1 MPAASAACDQ
11 TSGSWL
17 EERAREHP
25 AVEIPLRIAAGYE
38 ASGDEEGAR
47 RCRADAEAAMRKLV
61 APFQRVPPDLEEEEW
76 YPDEEPLLARSSYL
90 LCEVARG
97 AVPAAELMG
106 EAGRCLQQLD
116 LGYAADMIRSM
127 PIAEAPDGPATPE
140 AATARRALEILGEAS
155 RVRRRGDEDWTHC
168 QELIT
173 WAGKLALGR
182 LKPTLTMPDEVW
194 ECHRN
199 ESGGASLWLEI

>member
-1 MPAASAACDQ
+1 
-11 TSGSWL
+11 
-17 EERAREHP
+17 
-25 AVEIPLRIAAGYE
+25 
-38 ASGDEEGAR
+38 
-47 RCRADAEAAMRKLV
+47 
-61 APFQRVPPDLEEEEW
+61 
-76 YPDEEPLLARSSYL
+76 
-90 LCEVARG
+90 
-97 AVPAAELMG
+97 
-106 EAGRCLQQLD
+106 
-116 LGYAADMIRSM
+116 MIRSM

-155 RVRRRGDEDWTHC
+155 PVRRRGDQDWTHC

>member
-1 MPAASAACDQ
+1 M
-11 TSGSWL
+11 
-17 EERAREHP
+17 
-25 AVEIPLRIAAGYE
+25 RIAAGYE
-38 ASGDEEGAR
+38 AFGDEEGAR
-47 RCRADAEAAMRKLV
+47 RCRADAEAAIRKLV
-61 APFQRVPPDLEEEEW
+61 APFQQAPPELEEEEW
-76 YPDEEPLLARSSYL
+76 YPDEEPLLDRASYL
-90 LCEVARG
+90 LHEVARG
-97 AVPAAELMG
+97 AVPAAEFIG

-127 PIAEAPDGPATPE
+127 SIATAPDGPVTPE

-182 LKPTLTMPDEVW
+182 LKPTLAMPDEVW